1 MLANLDGLTYVAI
14 QDARPDIQM
23 GKRPQDF
30 SDHLE
35 VHLYFLLNY
44 DVLGCFHDVVL
55 SEVQFSQLV
64 DKVYNLL

>member
-1 MLANLDGLTYVAI
+1 MLANFYGFAYVAI
-14 QDARPDIQM
+14 QDTRTDIQM
-23 GKRPQDF
+23 GKCPEDF
-30 SDHLE
+30 LDDWKVDFYL
-35 VHLYFLLNY
+35 FLNY